1 MNSLILLCVF
11 AFAYAKHEMY
21 IGYKSYYISPSHENE
36 FQALASLENEYQ
48 IDVLTRPIFGR
59 DGLVLVKP
67 EYQESFLDALDK
79 YGIKYRIHFDD
90 VKAQLDYEDAILELR
105 RNQTRSTERLS
116 YTSYHDW
123 PVIEEYIDGIAHRYP
138 DLVKLVNAGRTFEGR
153 NLKYLKISTTNFEDA
168 SKPVIVIDAAIHA
181 REWATIPV
189 ATWAIH
195 KLVEDVTEPDL
206 LNNFDWIIFPVANPD
221 GYTFSLNTQRFW
233 RKTRS
238 IVSPNTERCPGV
250 DGNRNYDFHWNTVG
264 TSTNPCAE
272 NYGGPKAFSEIETR
286 IVRDILDEHLS
297 RISLYLTIHSHGSMI
312 LYPWGHDGS
321 LSHNALGLHTVGIE
335 MANAIHTKALS
346 YFPRYVVGNA
356 ALVLR
361 YAASGASEDYAH
373 SVGVPLSYTY
383 ELPGGGRGFFL
394 DPIYIK
400 QVATETW
407 EGIVAGARKSEIL
420 FRA

>member
-1 MNSLILLCVF
+1 
-11 AFAYAKHEMY
+11 
-21 IGYKSYYISPSHENE
+21 
-36 FQALASLENEYQ
+36 
-48 IDVLTRPIFGR
+48 
-59 DGLVLVKP
+59 
-67 EYQESFLDALDK
+67 
-79 YGIKYRIHFDD
+79 
-90 VKAQLDYEDAILELR
+90 
-105 RNQTRSTERLS
+105 
-116 YTSYHDW
+116 
-123 PVIEEYIDGIAHRYP
+123 
-138 DLVKLVNAGRTFEGR
+138 
-153 NLKYLKISTTNFEDA
+153 
-168 SKPVIVIDAAIHA
+168 
-181 REWATIPV
+181 
-189 ATWAIH
+189 
-195 KLVEDVTEPDL
+195 
-206 LNNFDWIIFPVANPD
+206 
-221 GYTFSLNTQRFW
+221 
-233 RKTRS
+233 
-238 IVSPNTERCPGV
+238 
-250 DGNRNYDFHWNTVG
+250 
-264 TSTNPCAE
+264 
-272 NYGGPKAFSEIETR
+272 
-286 IVRDILDEHLS
+286 
-297 RISLYLTIHSHGSMI
+297 MI